1 MQHNVLSIDQGT
13 TSTRSIVFNSQGN
26 VVAAAQ
32 KELTQ
37 QFPKPGWVE
46 HNPIE
51 IIAAVKETAESAVR
65 QLASGWKN
73 IDTIGIA
80 NQRETTLIW
89 DRKTGIPVG
98 NAIVWQD
105 TRTND
110 FCSDLLAQ
118 GHSSSIKLSTGLKLN
133 PYFSA
138 TKIRWLLDSVKDGQK

>member
-51 IIAAVKETAESAVR
+51 IITAVKETAASAVG

-89 DRKTGIPVG
+89 DRKTGTPLG
-98 NAIVWQD
+98 NAIVCQD

-110 FCSDLLAQ
+110 F
-118 GHSSSIKLSTGLKLN
+118 
-133 PYFSA
+133 
-138 TKIRWLLDSVKDGQK
+138 